1 MAFKT
6 RVALNQFNNGLV
18 SPEMESRAD
27 LQLYPYSCRTVQ
39 NAVLTAFG
47 GVKRRGGTAYVAQTR
62 NNLPAVLIPFKLNE
76 NVAYILEFTDYA
88 MRVYKNHALLCLA
101 DQTPY
106 EILTPYS
113 IDQLTGAKGKKV
125 SYLQIGDV
133 LYFAHETTP
142 LQKLSRY
149 GDYDWRFEQVNLKGG
164 PWCRLNADTEKMMSV
179 AGTSGTVT
187 ITSSAGGVIEID
199 HPSWGPWLATENVGY
214 GGSIDGVAVEIYFED
229 TLLCRYSRGDKHNQ
243 NNYNEYIVKAINSVQ
258 CGIRA
263 DVLGAGYSA
272 IKLAD
277 TTLERRYSE
286 KSIKLRCW
294 RHRTDGR
301 DDGWQETT
309 WTFGS
314 ESNFSAFSL
323 ADEGRLIRL
332 TMQNEGVEYWY
343 QGRTEVKA
351 GDILKSDGKFYEAIS
366 EGTCGSV
373 KPTHSE
379 GSESD
384 GKISWKYLHSGY
396 GWGVITQFVSENQ
409 VKVYVHENFPKELDK
424 GTYKWELGVLGQGGV
439 YASGL
444 RYFKDRLVLLM
455 DTQEGP
461 AALFGKTGDYEN
473 FEDLTFGEV
482 LDDNAFNLYFLTE
495 LNTLS
500 WAAVQDYLYIGT
512 QGSVLEVRPQTT
524 SEAFGPTNVAYDI
537 ICLIGSPAQR
547 PVLLGSSLLFL
558 GAKGKAMYDLAYRSD
573 TDRYEPEELSLL
585 AQNYLARG
593 IKDWDLQYEPD
604 RLIWTILNDGSLL
617 GLTYNKTQNV
627 RAFHRHTTQGTFESL
642 AVIPAPDGQIDDVW
656 FVVKRHINGQD
667 VYNVEYLRPPL
678 PLDVPAEYNEDKTSL
693 YNLTYAWCL
702 DCAKQFKVKSPTV
715 LIEGLEHLEGAQ
727 VEGLADGVPF
737 KNKQVLNG
745 QITLDKPASVITVG
759 LPYLTVFEPMPLNLD
774 ANSSGQAKSYRINQI
789 IARVLN
795 SAQFLYQAEN
805 KHIYTARLRNGQD
818 KTERTL
824 LKSGDIKIA
833 WPGNNTAVFVTTKQ
847 TPNTTAPRVVLKM
860 QEPLPWHLLA
870 LFIDVE
876 VASD

>member
-27 LQLYPYSCRTVQ
+27 LQFYPYSCRKVE

-47 GVKRRGGTAYVAQTR
+47 GVKRRGGTAYAAQTR

-76 NVAYILEFTDYA
+76 NVAYILEFTEYA
-88 MRVYKNHALLCLA
+88 MRVYKDHNLLCSA
-101 DQTPY
+101 DGAPY

-113 IDQLTGAKGKKV
+113 YAQLLSV
-125 SYLQIGDV
+125 SKLQVGDII
-133 LYFAHETTP
+133 YIAHQDVP
-142 LQKLSRY
+142 LQKLCRY
-149 GDYDWRFEQVNLKGG
+149 GDFDWRFEQVNISGG
-164 PWCRLNADTEKMMSV
+164 PWGRLNTQCNKIMKVDATAGSV
-179 AGTSGTVT
+179 TVT
-187 ITSSAGGVIEID
+187 SQAGAVIKIN
-199 HPSWGPWLATENVGY
+199 HPSYGPALQTEAAPY
-214 GGSIDGVAVEIYFED
+214 TGSIDGVKVQLLFENVVLASYEM
-229 TLLCRYSRGDKHNQ
+229 TSVHNQ
-243 NNYNEYIVKAINSVQ
+243 NNYNEYIVNCVNGVG
-258 CGIRA
+258 CGIKA
-263 DVLGAGYSA
+263 EVDGKDYSSIVLQDVSREHKYSGKK
-272 IKLAD
+272 IV
-277 TTLERRYSE
+277 
-286 KSIKLRCW
+286 LRCW
-294 RHRTDGR
+294 RHRTENQ
-301 DDGWQETT
+301 DDGWHETEF
-309 WTFGS
+309 TFS
-314 ESNFSAFSL
+314 ESGEFKAFSKT
-323 ADEGRLIRL
+323 DEKRLIRL
-332 TMQNEGVEYWY
+332 TMQNEDVEYWY
-343 QGRTEVKA
+343 QGRTDVKT
-351 GDILKSDGKFYEAIS
+351 GDVLKSDGKFYEALAD
-366 EGTCGSV
+366 GTCGSI

-384 GKISWKYLHSGY
+384 GKIKWKYLHAGY
-396 GWGVITQFVSENQ
+396 GWGQITEFIDESH
-409 VKVYVHENFPKELDK
+409 VKVYVQENLPKEILQ
-424 GTYKWELGVLGQGGV
+424 GTYKWELGVIGEEAVYPFGV
-439 YASGL
+439 I
-444 RYFKDRLVLLM
+444 YFKDRLVLLIN
-455 DTQEGP
+455 TKEGP
-461 AALFGKTGDYEN
+461 AAFFGKTGDYEN

-482 LDDNAFNLYFLTE
+482 LDDNAFSLYFLTE
-495 LNTLS
+495 LNVLS

-524 SEAFGPTNVAYDI
+524 SEPFGPANVAYDV
-537 ICLIGSPAQR
+537 ICYIGSPAQR

-558 GAKGKAMYDLAYRSD
+558 GAKGKAVYDLAYRSD
-573 TDRYEPEELSLL
+573 ADRYEPEEISLL
-585 AQNYLARG
+585 AQNYLSSG
-593 IKDWDLQYEPD
+593 IKDWALQYEPD
-604 RLIWTILNDGSLL
+604 RLIWAILNDGSLL
-617 GLTYNKTQNV
+617 GLTYNKNQSV

-678 PLDVPAEYNEDKTSL
+678 PLDVPAEYDDEETSL
-693 YNLTYAWCL
+693 YKLTYAWCL

-745 QITLDKPASVITVG
+745 QITLDNPASVITVG

-774 ANSSGQAKSYRINQI
+774 ANGSGGGKSSRINQI

-795 SAQFLYQAEN
+795 SAQFLYQAEDEP
-805 KHIYTARLRNGQD
+805 IYTARLRNSQD

-860 QEPLPWHLLA
+860 QEPLPWQLLA